1 MSRLPVSRN
10 LRRLV
15 AARADYRCE
24 YCRLSEADTSTRH
37 TIDHIIAVKHGGP
50 TEPDNLALACV
61 ECNANKG
68 SDIATIDPEGT
79 ELVRLFNPRFDN
91 WDEHFVL
98 NDVMIVGLTP
108 IGRATVR
115 MLQFN
120 EPVQLQRRA
129 GATGS
134 VGRSD

>member
-61 ECNANKG
+61 ECNPTRA
-68 SDIATIDPEGT
+68 ATSPPSIQKALSLCDCSI
-79 ELVRLFNPRFDN
+79 RD
-91 WDEHFVL
+91 
-98 NDVMIVGLTP
+98 LT
-108 IGRATVR
+108 IGMNILSST
-115 MLQFN
+115 
-120 EPVQLQRRA
+120 
-129 GATGS
+129 T
-134 VGRSD
+134 